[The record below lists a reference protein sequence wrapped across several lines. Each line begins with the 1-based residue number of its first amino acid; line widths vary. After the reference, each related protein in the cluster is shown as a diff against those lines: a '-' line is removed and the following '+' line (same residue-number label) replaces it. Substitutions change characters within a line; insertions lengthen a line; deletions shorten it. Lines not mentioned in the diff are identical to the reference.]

1 MHLHR
6 IDSTSST
13 LGTGQAVSLSRSV
26 SHRFTFAIEREEA
39 TCCLKKR
46 LKKGRLVSAGLERL
60 VYTEKVGGSNP
71 SAPTAVVDSMC
82 IAGPV
87 VSGGSSFLPWQTS

>member
-1 MHLHR
+1 M
-6 IDSTSST
+6 DA
-13 LGTGQAVSLSRSV
+13 GSV
-26 SHRFTFAIEREEA
+26 LLAFGVRPSI
-39 TCCLKKR
+39 
-46 LKKGRLVSAGLERL
+46 GRLVSAGLERL